1 MRCGASTTCCGSRA
15 VFPSI
20 RARLT
25 VWLALLVTLCLAAFA
40 VYLYVAVGQIV
51 TANLDQTLRVQA
63 QQIAAIYDFDVLDDI
78 AQDREKDQRRV
89 DIIVGGRS
97 AASRVWAEVLD
108 TQGHILTRS
117 SNLGPRHVPLPAP
130 ARALVHTAPHL
141 ATLPAPM
148 ARLVDAPP
156 HLSTQAVP
164 GGALHVYSLPARQ
177 KGHIV
182 GVVVVAAWWNKAATT
197 TPAAVGRI
205 LTADLDQALR
215 VQAHQI
221 AAIYDFDVLQLDQE
235 QVENQQRVDTSVG
248 GQSAASRVWAEVFD
262 TRGHILTRSSNLGP
276 QHVPLPAPVATLV
289 HAPPHLSTQAAPGGA
304 LHVYSWPALDDDGKI
319 GGLVVVAAPLDKVQ
333 ATMRLLQGL

>member
-1 MRCGASTTCCGSRA
+1 MPCGASAMCCGSRA

-25 VWLALLVTLCLAAFA
+25 VWLALLVMLCLAAFA
-40 VYLYVAVGQIV
+40 VYLYVAVGHIL

-78 AQDREKDQRRV
+78 AEDREKDQRRV
-89 DIIVGGRS
+89 DIIVGGQGTE
-97 AASRVWAEVLD
+97 SRVWAEVLD

-130 ARALVHTAPHL
+130 ASTLVRAAPHL
-141 ATLPAPM
+141 ATLPAPA
-148 ARLVDAPP
+148 ARLVDASP
-156 HLSTQAVP
+156 HLATQAVP
-164 GGALHVYSLPARQ
+164 GGALRVYSLPARH

-182 GVVVVAAWWNKAATT
+182 GVVVVAAWWNWAATT

-215 VQAHQI
+215 VQAQQI
-221 AAIYDFDVLQLDQE
+221 AAVYDFDVLDDLAHE
-235 QVENQQRVDTSVG
+235 KEENQQSVDTSVG

-262 TRGHILTRSSNLGP
+262 T
-276 QHVPLPAPVATLV
+276 
-289 HAPPHLSTQAAPGGA
+289 
-304 LHVYSWPALDDDGKI
+304 
-319 GGLVVVAAPLDKVQ
+319 
-333 ATMRLLQGL
+333 QG